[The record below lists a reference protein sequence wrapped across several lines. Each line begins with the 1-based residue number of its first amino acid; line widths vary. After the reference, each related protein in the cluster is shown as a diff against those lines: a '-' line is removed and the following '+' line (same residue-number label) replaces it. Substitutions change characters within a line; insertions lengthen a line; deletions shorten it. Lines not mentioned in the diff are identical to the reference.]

1 MIAATDLLRQRLSEL
16 HPISDASWK
25 AAIDHLTTKS
35 WKAGE
40 TVFAAGDSDQRVYFI
55 ADGLARY
62 YYIDPDGRERNKS
75 ITGPGGALA
84 SMDTAINGVPSPF
97 FTEALT
103 ELRTVAITYA
113 HLVMLSEKHS
123 DWAVVVRRL
132 LEILILKKERREAE
146 FLMLSARQR
155 YENFIAE
162 FGSDAGRI
170 SLRQVAMYLGITDVA
185 LSRIRREMG
194 MTNS

>member
-1 MIAATDLLRQRLSEL
+1 MIQTTDLLRERLDTL
-16 HPISDASWK
+16 HPVSDTGWH
-25 AAIDHLTTKS
+25 AAIDLFTPKS
-35 WKAGE
+35 WEPGQ
-40 TVFAAGDSDQRVYFI
+40 TVFAAGDCNARVYFI
-55 ADGLARY
+55 IDGLARY
-62 YYIDPDGRERNKS
+62 YYIDPEGRERNKS
-75 ITGPGGALA
+75 LTGPGGALA
-84 SMDTAINGVPSPF
+84 SLDAAINGMPSPF

-103 ELRTVAITYA
+103 KLRTVAIAYA
-113 HLVMLSEKHS
+113 DLVRLSEQHA
-123 DWAVVVRRL
+123 DWAVIVRRL

-162 FGSDAGRI
+162 FGADAAHI